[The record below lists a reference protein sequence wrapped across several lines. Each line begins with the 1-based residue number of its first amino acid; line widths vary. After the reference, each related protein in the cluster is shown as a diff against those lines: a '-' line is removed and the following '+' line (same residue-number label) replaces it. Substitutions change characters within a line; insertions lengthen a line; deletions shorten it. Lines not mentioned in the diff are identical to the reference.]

1 MSAVA
6 NGAQWASRRIIPALV
21 VNALAFTLVF
31 VTIFAVARLSSTS
44 AATDFLLVSRSE
56 ILSRPTTGAAWTALK
71 AAADASPGIPDI
83 TCNAS
88 SRQHPGVTLAAA
100 LVYARTGQAAYRTKA
115 IALIETSRATARDCG
130 NAILSLGRQL
140 GAYVL
145 AADYIGYRDAAF
157 VAWVSAIRTRDF
169 PSSHSRW
176 HVLAKTA
183 ADTSNNWGTFA
194 LASLIA
200 ADAYLGDGTG
210 LARDWALFRDYGD
223 GSSSFVRTG
232 SYQAI
237 WSCPVGYEINPAS
250 CTDPRKEGAAVE
262 DSSRTIFPTIAG
274 YPAEAAQGYVIQAEL
289 LSRAGYPAWTVNERQ
304 VCRNAQ
310 WRGRLGNLNYSSVDR
325 YVTYVTNS
333 RCGLSQ
339 PVSGAP
345 FGRIFGFTDW
355 LYGPGTAIAGTP
367 VPATHASA
375 TPLSTPAPTRSPS
388 PTPGPT
394 PTPPATPTP
403 GQTSTSTLNP
413 SADPTSGPAAE
424 PSPSLTDVP
433 TSTPTTVPD
442 ATPSP
447 TSAPTPEPTATPTKP
462 PKQTQSAHPPRAS
475 RPIIKLSASSV
486 VPTSGVP
493 VLVDWGLASS
503 DNGLRGY
510 QLQVR
515 VADGSWRSVELASAT
530 SSLSRR
536 TVPAGV
542 TIRFRVRAIDR
553 AATIGDWVTSAAF
566 RAAAL
571 ADSSS
576 AIHWSS
582 SWSIASHV
590 AYLGHRVHYTK
601 TRGATATIT
610 FSGSAI
616 AWAGPVG
623 PTRGKAQVF
632 IDGHLVTTVDLYRSG
647 FAARD
652 MVFARNV
659 PNGTHTLRIQAL
671 GTSGRPTVAVDE
683 LYVLRPR

>member
-1 MSAVA
+1 MSAVG

-44 AATDFLLVSRSE
+44 AATDFLLGSRSE
-56 ILSRPTTGAAWTALK
+56 ILSRPISGAAWAAIT
-71 AAADASPGIPDI
+71 AAADATPGSPDI
-83 TCNAS
+83 TCNQDQRS
-88 SRQHPGVTLAAA
+88 HPRATLAAA
-100 LVYARTGQAAYRTKA
+100 LVYARTGLVTYRDKAIELIEAAYP
-115 IALIETSRATARDCG
+115 TARDCG

-145 AADYIGYRDAAF
+145 AADFAGYRDASF
-157 VAWVSAIRTRDF
+157 VTWLRNIRTRSF

-176 HVLAKTA
+176 YTLAGTA
-183 ADTSNNWGTFA
+183 ADSANNWGTFA
-194 LASLIA
+194 LASLTA
-200 ADAYLGDGTG
+200 ADAYLGDTTG
-210 LARDWALFRDYGD
+210 LARDWALFKDYGD
-223 GSSSFVRTG
+223 GTASFLHTP
-232 SYQAI
+232 SYQAV
-237 WSCPVGYEINPAS
+237 WSCPAGYEINPAS
-250 CTDPRKEGAAVE
+250 CSDPRKEGAAVE
-262 DSSRTIFPTIAG
+262 DASRSTFPTIDG
-274 YPAEAAQGYVIQAEL
+274 YPAEAAQGYVVQAEI
-289 LSRAGYPAWTVNERQ
+289 LSRAGYAAWTVNDRQ
-304 VCRNAQ
+304 ICRNAK
-310 WRGRLGNLNYSSVDR
+310 WRERLGNLNHSSADH
-325 YVTYVTNS
+325 YVTWLTNA
-333 RCGLSQ
+333 RCGFTQ
-339 PVSGAP
+339 PTQAAG
-345 FGRIFGFTDW
+345 FGRVFGFTDW

-367 VPATHASA
+367 
-375 TPLSTPAPTRSPS
+375 APTRSPS

-394 PTPPATPTP
+394 PTSPPTPTP
-403 GQTSTSTLNP
+403 GPTSTSTPNA
-413 SADPTSGPAAE
+413 SADPTSGPAGD
-424 PSPSLTDVP
+424 PSPSSTDGP

-462 PKQTQSAHPPRAS
+462 PTQTQSAHPPRAS

-515 VADGSWRSVELASAT
+515 VADGAWRSVALASAT
-530 SSLSRR
+530 SSLARR
-536 TVPAGV
+536 PVPPGV

-553 AATIGDWVTSAAF
+553 VGTIGDWVTSAAF
-566 RAAAL
+566 RAAAIS
-571 ADSSS
+571 DSSS
-576 AIHWSS
+576 AIRWSS
-582 SWSIASHV
+582 SWSFASHV

-623 PTRGKAQVF
+623 PTRGKARVF
-632 IDGHLVTTVDLYRSG
+632 LDGHLVTTVDLYRSG

-671 GTSGRPTVAVDE
+671 GTSGRPTVAVDG
-683 LYVLRPR
+683 LYVIWPL